1 MFFSLN
7 LLIVLVSI
15 ILVLVLVRIPEIP
28 ITARTVN
35 AVFIKKNE

>member
-15 ILVLVLVRIPEIP
+15 ILLLVRIPVIP

-35 AVFIKKNE
+35 AVFIKKNG